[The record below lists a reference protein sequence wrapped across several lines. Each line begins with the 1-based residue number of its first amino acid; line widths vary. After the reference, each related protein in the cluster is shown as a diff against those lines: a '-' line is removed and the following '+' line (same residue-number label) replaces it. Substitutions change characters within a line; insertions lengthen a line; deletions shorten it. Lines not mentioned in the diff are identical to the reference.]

1 MLLKEKSKKL
11 LKDKNLLK
19 HSNPGQFIKRM
30 KKHGRDAFEDL
41 TFLCEHLEE
50 KYLDDIFTEKE
61 FGRLIRIIL
70 NPRSKRTIMITEAI
84 AYQVWQKL
92 GRELPIDMVN
102 NLSLDISKTWVYA
115 KMLSQ
120 YADKPMLKQK

>member
-1 MLLKEKSKKL
+1 MLLKEKSKRL

-19 HSNPGQFIKRM
+19 HSNPGQVIKRM

-50 KYLDDIFTEKE
+50 KHLDDIFTEKE
-61 FGRLIRIIL
+61 LGRLIRIIL
-70 NPRSKRTIMITEAI
+70 KPRSKRTIMITEAL

-92 GRELPIDMVN
+92 GVELPPDIVN

-115 KMLSQ
+115 KLLSE
-120 YADKPMLKQK
+120 YADKPLMRQ